1 MDDNPRPN
9 NFASL
14 NARRTPQERSAAA
27 KRAGLASGKA
37 RRKRQSMRED
47 ALAILGAVVAKK
59 ELINAL
65 EQFGIL
71 DASPTIRKAI
81 LAGQVISAIK
91 GNTRAAEFIRD
102 TCGEKP
108 VERIEQIGEMP
119 DIRIGIIPDKFIRR
133 NRKDKEA

>member
-1 MDDNPRPN
+1 MEDNPRPN

-65 EQFGIL
+65 EQLGIL

>member
-1 MDDNPRPN
+1 MEDNPRPN

-47 ALAILGAVVAKK
+47 ALAILSAVVAKK

-65 EQFGIL
+65 EQLGIL

>member
-65 EQFGIL
+65 EQLGIL